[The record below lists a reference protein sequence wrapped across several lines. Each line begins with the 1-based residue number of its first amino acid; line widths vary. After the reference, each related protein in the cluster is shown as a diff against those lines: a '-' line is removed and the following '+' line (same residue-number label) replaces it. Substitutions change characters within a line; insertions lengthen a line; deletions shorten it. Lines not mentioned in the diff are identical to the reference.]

1 MFENLQEKLQRA
13 FKTLRGQATLTEE
26 NIDEALREIRLA
38 LLEADVNF
46 KVVKQLIDQI
56 RVKAVGQDVLTALSP
71 GEQVIKIVRDELVEI
86 LGRDTARMKFASQPP
101 TVILMAGLQGSGK
114 TTTSGKLANW
124 LKNGGHRPL
133 LVSVDVYRPAAREQ
147 LKVVAQAVKA
157 NIYEGEVGEAT
168 PGPRDPRA
176 KEARREAINTGS
188 DVLIVDTAGRLHIDD
203 QLMDE
208 MQLLKRLLNPQE
220 ILFVAD
226 AMTGQDAVNSADE
239 FHKKLSLTGVVLTKM
254 DGDARGGA
262 ALSIRQVTGQPIKFI
277 GVGEKYDALEP
288 FHPDRIVSRI
298 LGMGDILSLIERAES
313 QIDKKKAQEMAT
325 KALTG
330 DGFSLEDF
338 RDQLRQVKKMGSMKS
353 LLGMLPSIGPFS
365 GLQKAADNVDEGQ
378 INRVEAIIN
387 SMTTHERNHHEVIN
401 GSRRK
406 RIARGSGT
414 TVQEVNN
421 LLRQYAQMKKM
432 FKQMGKTVAPRT
444 GLFHQLQGQPAHG
457 VAGIDFH
464 HRLEPAIALG
474 CAIDEGVDA
483 NRPDIAGALQ
493 FRFEQRKDVAIE
505 ALEAARNVRRF
516 AEQRGY
522 VRRYAAA
529 VVGRRPVGP
538 ELSLAVIDQA
548 GVAAELQVA
557 RPHLQLDGEIQRAL
571 QPGFDDHL
579 SAILQG
585 TGQPLLLCR
594 QHL

>member
-13 FKTLRGQATLTEE
+13 FKSLRGQAKLTEE

-56 RVKAVGQDVLTALSP
+56 RAKAVGQEVLTALSP

-86 LGRDTARMKFASQPP
+86 LGKDTARMKFASQPP
-101 TVILMAGLQGSGK
+101 TVVLMAGLQGSGK
-114 TTTSGKLANW
+114 TTTSGKLAHW
-124 LKNGGHRPL
+124 FKQGGHRPL

-147 LKVVAQAVKA
+147 LKIVAQAVKS
-157 NIYEGEVGEAT
+157 NIYEGQVSEANT
-168 PGPRDPRA
+168 ATVERLV
-176 KEARREAINTGS
+176 KEAKREAIVSGS

-208 MQLLKRLLNPQE
+208 MQSLKKLLNPSE

-239 FHKKLSLTGVVLTKM
+239 FHKKLSLTGIVLTKM

-298 LGMGDILSLIERAES
+298 LGMGDILSLIERAEQ
-313 QIDKKKAQEMAT
+313 QIDKKKASEMASR
-325 KALTG
+325 ALSG

-353 LLGMLPSIGPFS
+353 LVGMLPSIGPFS
-365 GLQKAADNVDEGQ
+365 GLQKAADNVDEKQ

-387 SMTTHERNHHEVIN
+387 SMTSHERVHHEVIN

-414 TVQEVNN
+414 SVQEVNN

-432 FKQMGKTVAPRT
+432 FKQMGKASFSRR
-444 GLFHQLQGQPAHG
+444 L
-457 VAGIDFH
+457 AGMK
-464 HRLEPAIALG
+464 L
-474 CAIDEGVDA
+474 
-483 NRPDIAGALQ
+483 
-493 FRFEQRKDVAIE
+493 
-505 ALEAARNVRRF
+505 
-516 AEQRGY
+516 
-522 VRRYAAA
+522 
-529 VVGRRPVGP
+529 
-538 ELSLAVIDQA
+538 
-548 GVAAELQVA
+548 
-557 RPHLQLDGEIQRAL
+557 
-571 QPGFDDHL
+571 PGM
-579 SAILQG
+579 
-585 TGQPLLLCR
+585 
-594 QHL
+594 